1 MLHVNSEWLLKVLQ
15 HIEIVAVTKIIEEL
29 GDMSIFRKLAVAAPV
44 LVALHAPAYAAD
56 IKVGSAGGVTGP
68 IAELVAAIV
77 KGRQIAAD
85 HINAN
90 GGLLTGDMLKLVV
103 ADSACDPKAAV
114 DAGNKLVNVE
124 QVVAIVGPSCSGA
137 TNGMVSSVTIPAG
150 VTVLSD
156 SATAPSISSLKDKD
170 TVFRASA
177 SDAYQG
183 AAIAGLVYKSGAR
196 KVAMT
201 YSNDDY
207 NAGIA
212 NVFEREFK
220 KLGGTI
226 TANQAHEPNKA
237 SYRAE
242 LATLSQGGPE
252 ALALF
257 AYYGSS
263 GITIV
268 KNSLENSLFG
278 KFYAADGMFD
288 VSVIEQIGADNLRD
302 RIWITQAASDTN
314 DASYKNFADAYR
326 AAGGDPEA
334 PYAAHGYDV
343 TFLMALA
350 IEKAGAAERSKISA
364 ALRAVAGPGG
374 EVVRPGE
381 WAKAKGLIAA
391 GKDVNYEGAAGV
403 NDFDANGD
411 VTGLFSVNVVG
422 GDGKWSRTMLK

>member
-1 MLHVNSEWLLKVLQ
+1 MKLL
-15 HIEIVAVTKIIEEL
+15 T
-29 GDMSIFRKLAVAAPV
+29 KLALAAST
-44 LVALHAPAYAAD
+44 VALMAASAQAGE

-68 IAELVAAIV
+68 IAELVAPILA
-77 KGRQIAAD
+77 GRQLAAD

-90 GGLLTGDMLKLVV
+90 GGLLNGDTLTLVV

-156 SATAPSISSLKDKD
+156 SATAPSISELDD
-170 TVFRASA
+170 NDLVFRAAA

-183 AAIAGLVYKSGAR
+183 AAIAKLVWEAGLK
-196 KVAMT
+196 KVAVT

-212 NVFEREFK
+212 TVFVAEYTK
-220 KLGGTI
+220 MGGEVTG
-226 TANQAHEPNKA
+226 NQGHEPNKA

-242 LATLSQGGPE
+242 MSTLAQGSPE

-263 GITIV
+263 GITII
-268 KNSLENSLFG
+268 KNSLENGLFDN
-278 KFYAADGMFD
+278 FYAADGMFD
-288 VSVIEQIGADNLRD
+288 VSVIKQIGADNLRGK
-302 RIWITQAASDTN
+302 IQITQAASDTS
-314 DASYKNFADAYR
+314 DASYIAFAEPYKAT
-326 AAGGDPEA
+326 GNDPEA

-350 IEKAGAAERSKISA
+350 IEKAGAADRAKIPA
-364 ALRAVAGPGG
+364 ALRAVAGPPG
-374 EVVRPGE
+374 EIIRPGE
-381 WAKAKGLIAA
+381 WAKAKKLIAE
-391 GKDVNYEGAAGV
+391 GKDINYEGAVGN
-403 NDFDANGD
+403 NDFDENGD
-411 VTGLFSVNVVG
+411 VTAVFSLNVVG
-422 GDGKWSRTMLK
+422 EDGGWSRTLLK

>member
-1 MLHVNSEWLLKVLQ
+1 MKLLKNLV
-15 HIEIVAVTKIIEEL
+15 VAIPAL
-29 GDMSIFRKLAVAAPV
+29 AFLAGAAQAGDV
-44 LVALHAPAYAAD
+44 
-56 IKVGSAGGVTGP
+56 KVGSAGGVTGP
-68 IAELVAAIV
+68 IAELVAAIM
-77 KGRQIAAD
+77 KGRQLAAD

-90 GGLLTGDMLKLVV
+90 GGLLRGDMLKLVI

-124 QVVAIVGPSCSGA
+124 QVVAVIGPSCSGA

-156 SATAPSISSLKDKD
+156 SATAPSITDLKDND

-183 AAIAGLVYKSGAR
+183 AAIADLVYKAGLR
-196 KVAMT
+196 KVAMS

-212 NVFEREFK
+212 NVFEREFTK
-220 KLGGTI
+220 MGGTI

-237 SYRAE
+237 SYRSE
-242 LATLSQGGPE
+242 MATLSQGGPE

-263 GITIV
+263 GITII
-268 KNSLENSLFG
+268 KNSLENGLFN

-288 VSVIEQIGADNLRD
+288 VSVIQQIGADNLRGKL
-302 RIWITQAASDTN
+302 WITQAASDTN
-314 DASYKNFADAYR
+314 DASYQAFAAAYR
-326 AAGGDPEA
+326 ATGGDPEA

-343 TFLMALA
+343 AFLMALA
-350 IEKAGAAERSKISA
+350 VEKAGSADRNKISA
-364 ALRAVAGPGG
+364 ALREVASPPG
-374 EVVRPGE
+374 EVIRPGQ
-381 WAKAKGLIAA
+381 WKRAKQLINA
-391 GKDVNYEGAAGV
+391 GRDVNYEGAAGV
-403 NDFDANGD
+403 NDFDQNGD
-411 VTGLFSVNVVG
+411 VTGLFSLNVVG
-422 GDGKWSRTMLK
+422 SDGGWSRTMLK

>member
-1 MLHVNSEWLLKVLQ
+1 MKKMAQ
-15 HIEIVAVTKIIEEL
+15 Y
-29 GDMSIFRKLAVAAPV
+29 LAFAAS
-44 LVALHAPAYAAD
+44 AAAIATAPALAGE

-77 KGRQIAAD
+77 KGRELAAED
-85 HINAN
+85 VNAN
-90 GGLLTGDMLKLVV
+90 GGLLNGDTLKLVL

-114 DAGNKLVNVE
+114 DAGGKLVNVE

-156 SATAPSISSLKDKD
+156 SATAPSISELKDSD

-183 AAIAGLVYKSGAR
+183 FAIADIVTKAGIK

-207 NAGIA
+207 NASIA
-212 NVFEREFK
+212 KVFETEFQK
-220 KLGGTI
+220 MGGTI
-226 TANQAHEPNKA
+226 TGNQAHEPNKA
-237 SYRAE
+237 SYRSE
-242 LATLSQGGPE
+242 LATLAQGGPE
-252 ALALF
+252 AIAVF

-263 GITIV
+263 GISII
-268 KNSLENSLFG
+268 KNSLENGLFD

-302 RIWITQAASDTN
+302 KIWITQAASDTD
-314 DASYKNFADAYR
+314 DASYQAFAGPYKAG
-326 AAGGDPEA
+326 GGDPEA

-350 IEKAGAAERSKISA
+350 IEKAGKADRAAIPA
-364 ALRAVAGPGG
+364 ALRAVASPPG
-374 EVVRPGE
+374 EIIRPGE
-381 WAKAKGLIAA
+381 WAKAKKLIAE
-391 GKDVNYEGAAGV
+391 GKDINYEGAAGQ
-403 NDFDANGD
+403 NDFDENGD
-411 VTGLFSVNVVG
+411 VTGLFSLNVVG
-422 GDGKWSRTMLK
+422 DDGKWSRTLLK